1 MRKKIENIDELVAG
15 AFLVFLV
22 VLVSTNVIA
31 RYVFNHVFNWAE
43 ELATLSFIW
52 CTYIAIAAAFK
63 QNKHIAID
71 IIVNLFPEPLQK
83 VIDILINILLL
94 VMNIGITY
102 LAILLT
108 ISSKGK
114 PTPILRIS
122 YSYVNISL
130 VISFGLMAI
139 YGFMD
144 LIKKIKSFNVV
155 SEQE

>member
-1 MRKKIENIDELVAG
+1 M
-15 AFLVFLV
+15 FLVFLV
-22 VLVSTNVIA
+22 STNVVS

-52 CTYIAIAAAFK
+52 CTYIAIAAAYK

-71 IIVNLFPEPLQK
+71 IIVNLFPKPLQK
-83 VIDILINILLL
+83 IVDILINILLL
-94 VMNIGITY
+94 FMNIGITY

-122 YSYVNISL
+122 YSYVNVSL
-130 VISFGLMAI
+130 VISFGLMTI
-139 YGFMD
+139 YGFIK
-144 LIKKIKSFNVV
+144 LIKKIRNFNAI
-155 SEQE
+155 SESD